1 MELLDNKFTIQ
12 GLDLTEVAKNF
23 GTPVYIY
30 DADKIKSQYEH
41 IVSSFPGVD
50 LKIKYAM
57 KALSN
62 ISIVKYLKSLGA
74 GLDAVSIQEVQ
85 MGLQVGYEAREIMF
99 TPSCV
104 DFAEIEEA
112 IDLGLTINIDN
123 IAILEQFGHKYAG
136 TKPICIRLNPHIM
149 AGGNNKISTGH
160 IDSKFGISIL
170 QSRHLLRVLETYNI
184 HVNGVHMHTGSDILD
199 AEVFLKGAEIL
210 FDFAKNFDT
219 IEFLDFGSGFK
230 VPYRE
235 GDIKVDLQDLG
246 GKISI
251 AFKEFQKD
259 YGKPVQLWFE
269 PGKYLV
275 SEAGVL
281 LVKTN
286 VVKTTPATVFAGVDS
301 GMNHL
306 IRPMMYEA
314 YHDIVNISNTNGTK
328 RVYTIVG
335 NICETDTFG
344 WDRQLYE
351 VKEGDLLAIRNAGAY
366 GYSMSSNYNSRFRPP
381 EVLIIDGVA
390 KLIRERET
398 MDNLLAGQIELN
410 Y

>member
-1 MELLDNKFTIQ
+1 MELKNNNYTIQ
-12 GLDLTEVAKNF
+12 ALNLTKVATEF
-23 GTPVYIY
+23 GTPVYVY

-41 IVSSFPGVD
+41 IVNSFPGVD
-50 LKIKYAM
+50 LRIKYAM

-62 ISIVKYLKSLGA
+62 ISIIKYLKSLGA
-74 GLDAVSIQEVQ
+74 GLDAVSIQEANV
-85 MGLQVGYEAREIMF
+85 GLRAGYEPKEIMF

-123 IAILEQFGHKYAG
+123 ITILEQFGNKYG
-136 TKPICIRLNPHIM
+136 SKIPVCLRLNPHIM

-210 FDFAKNFDT
+210 FDFAKNFKT

-246 GKISI
+246 GKISV
-251 AFKEFQKD
+251 AFAEFQKE

-286 VVKTTPATVFAGVDS
+286 IVKTTPATMFAGVDS

-306 IRPMMYEA
+306 IRPMMYDA
-314 YHDIVNISNTNGTK
+314 YHDILNISNTNGTK

-335 NICETDTFG
+335 YICETDTFG
-344 WDRQLYE
+344 WDRQLNE
-351 VKEGDLLAIRNAGAY
+351 VKEGDILAIKNAGAY

-381 EVLIIDGVA
+381 EVLIINGEA

-398 MDNLLAGQIELN
+398 MDNLLNGQKELDF
-410 Y
+410 

>member
-1 MELLDNKFTIQ
+1 MELQKNKYTIQ
-12 GLDLTEVAKNF
+12 GLDLLKITKDF
-23 GTPVYIY
+23 GSPVYVY
-30 DADKIKSQYEH
+30 DAEKIKQQH
-41 IVSSFPGVD
+41 DHLKASFSEVD
-50 LKIKYAM
+50 LKLKYAM

-62 ISIVKYLKSLGA
+62 ISIVKYLRSLGT
-74 GLDAVSIQEVQ
+74 GLDAVSIQEVEI
-85 MGLQVGYEAREIMF
+85 GLKAGFKPDEIMY
-99 TPSCV
+99 TPSGV
-104 DFAEIEEA
+104 AFAEIEEA
-112 IDLGLTINIDN
+112 IQLGVTINIDN
-123 IAILEQFGHKYAG
+123 IAILEEFGNKYG
-136 TKPICIRLNPHIM
+136 GKIPVCLRLNPHIM
-149 AGGNNKISTGH
+149 AGGHNKISTGH

-170 QSRHLLRVLETYNI
+170 QSRHLLRVIETYKI
-184 HVNGVHMHTGSDILD
+184 HINGVHMHTGSDIMD
-199 AEVFLKGAEIL
+199 AEVFLQGAEIL
-210 FDFAKNFDT
+210 FEFAMNFDT
-219 IEFLDFGSGFK
+219 IEFIDFGSGLK

-235 GDIKVDLQDLG
+235 GDIKVDLEDLG
-246 GKISI
+246 HKISV
-251 AFKEFQKD
+251 AFKEFQKE

-306 IRPMMYEA
+306 IRPMMYDA
-314 YHDIVNISNTNGTK
+314 YHDIVNISNTSGTK

-335 NICETDTFG
+335 YICETDTFG
-344 WDRQLYE
+344 WDRQLNE
-351 VKEGDLLAIRNAGAY
+351 VKEGDILAIKNAGAY

-381 EVLIIDGVA
+381 EVLVIDGEA

-398 MDNLLAGQIELN
+398 LDTLLSGQIELD

>member
-1 MELLDNKFTIQ
+1 MELKNNKYSIQ
-12 GLDLTEVAKNF
+12 GLDLTEIASDF
-23 GTPVYIY
+23 GSPVYVY
-30 DADKIKSQYEH
+30 DANRIKSQYEK

-50 LKIKYAM
+50 LHIKYAM

-62 ISIVKYLKSLGA
+62 ITILKYLKSLGA

-85 MGLQVGYEAREIMF
+85 IGLKAGFEPKEIIF
-99 TPSCV
+99 TPSSV
-104 DFAEIEEA
+104 DFSEIEEA
-112 IDLGLTINIDN
+112 ITLGLTINIDN
-123 IAILEQFGHKYAG
+123 IAILEQFGNKYG
-136 TKPICIRLNPHIM
+136 SETPVCLRLNPHIM

-170 QSRHLLRVLETYNI
+170 QSRHLLRVIETYKI

-235 GDIKVDLQDLG
+235 GDLKVDLQDLG
-246 GKISI
+246 GKIST
-251 AFKEFQKD
+251 AFGEFQKE

-286 VVKTTPATVFAGVDS
+286 VVKTTPATVFVGVDS

-306 IRPMMYEA
+306 IRPMMYDA
-314 YHDIVNISNTNGTK
+314 YHDILNVSNTSGTK

-335 NICETDTFG
+335 YICETDTFG

-351 VKEGDLLAIRNAGAY
+351 VRTGDILAIKNAGAY

-381 EVLIIDGVA
+381 EVLIINGEA

-398 MDNLLAGQIELN
+398 MDKLLQGQIELDF
-410 Y
+410 

>member
-1 MELLDNKFTIQ
+1 MELIDNKYTIQ
-12 GLDLTEVAKNF
+12 GLDLTEVANNF
-23 GTPVYIY
+23 GTPVYVY
-30 DADKIKSQYEH
+30 DADKIQKQYKH
-41 IVSSFPGVD
+41 IISSFPGVD
-50 LKIKYAM
+50 LKVKYAM

-62 ISIVKYLKSLGA
+62 ISIIKYLKSLGA
-74 GLDAVSIQEVQ
+74 GLDAVSIQEAQ
-85 MGLQVGYEAREIMF
+85 LGLSVGYEAKDIMF

-104 DFAEIEEA
+104 DFTEMEEA
-112 IDLGLTINIDN
+112 IELGLTINIDN
-123 IAILEQFGHKYAG
+123 IAILEQFGNKYG
-136 TKPICIRLNPHIM
+136 TTIPICLRLNPHIM

-170 QSRHLLRVLETYNI
+170 QSRHLLRVLDTYKI

-199 AEVFLKGAEIL
+199 AEVFLSGAEIL

-246 GKISI
+246 GKISS
-251 AFKEFQKD
+251 AFAEFQKE
-259 YGKPVQLWFE
+259 YGKHVQLWFE

-314 YHDIVNISNTNGTK
+314 YHDIVNISNTSGTK

-344 WDRQLYE
+344 WDRQLNE
-351 VKEGDLLAIRNAGAY
+351 VKAGDLLAIKNAGAY

-381 EVLIIDGVA
+381 EILIIDGEA

-398 MDNLLAGQIELN
+398 MENLVKGQIELN
-410 Y
+410 F